1 MAKEVVSKSA
11 DAARKAATT
20 PAPSAFATYTDMIG
34 TNRYSNPADETTKLY
49 MNFLEGTGSAKNLAF
64 QQLYRGLVNQP
75 SPSGKGTM
83 FDYVQTLMRS
93 TKISSGGSP
102 IGVPSASDV
111 TGLEKVIG
119 MTIGSNAP
127 DLVSYLQAISSGGT
141 GAQKIAQQDTTTQYN
156 KQISTALQLKDAGD
170 AKQALHDAYFAAW
183 GQAPSADLITKFE
196 NAWNLEAKNQVA
208 TSTTDTTVSFEPV
221 LDKNGKQKVN
231 KSGQLQYKP
240 ITKMVSKSTGE
251 GFTQAEQ
258 QQFLANYLVANNPNA
273 TWDTTKL
280 GGAAKTI
287 YDDLIQFSNNNYSTI
302 PTLEQLGPIITQV
315 LGTTDGAVSQEV
327 LKKYKDSIR
336 MQTGSKYM
344 GLQQYLAAGED
355 ASKYVNPL
363 IDTMSQF
370 LESPITMDDPLMK
383 LALNYQG
390 PDKQYRLMNDYEL
403 TQTMMKDPR
412 YLKTSKAKNEAV
424 NMAQVLKNELGR

>member
-1 MAKEVVSKSA
+1 MAKEVYKSA
-11 DAARKAATT
+11 DAARAAATN

-34 TNRYSNPADETTKLY
+34 TNRYSSASDPTTKLY
-49 MNFLEGTGSAKNLAF
+49 MNFLEATGPAKSLAF
-64 QQLYRGLVNQP
+64 QDLYPGLVNQP
-75 SPSGKGTM
+75 SPTGKGTM

-93 TKISSGGSP
+93 TKISTGGTA
-102 IGVPSASDV
+102 IGIPSSSDV
-111 TGLEKVIG
+111 SGLEKVIA

-127 DLVSYLQAISSGGT
+127 DLVSYLQAVSAAGT
-141 GAQKIAQQDTTTQYN
+141 GEKVKQRDTTTQYN

-183 GQAPSADLITKFE
+183 GQAPSTDVISKFE
-196 NAWNLEAKNQVA
+196 TAWNLEATKQVA

-221 LDKNGKQKVN
+221 LDKNGKQVKN
-231 KSGQLQYKP
+231 KSGELQYKP

-273 TWDTTKL
+273 GWDVEKL

-287 YDDLIQFSNNNYSTI
+287 YDDLIQFNNNNYSTI
-302 PTLEQLGPIITQV
+302 PTLDQLGPIIAQAI
-315 LGTTDGAVSQEV
+315 GTPDAAVSQEV
-327 LKKYKDSIR
+327 IKKYKDSVR

-355 ASKYVNPL
+355 ASKYVKPL

-370 LESPITMDDPLMK
+370 LEAPVTMDDPLMK

-403 TQTMMKDPR
+403 TQAMMKDPR